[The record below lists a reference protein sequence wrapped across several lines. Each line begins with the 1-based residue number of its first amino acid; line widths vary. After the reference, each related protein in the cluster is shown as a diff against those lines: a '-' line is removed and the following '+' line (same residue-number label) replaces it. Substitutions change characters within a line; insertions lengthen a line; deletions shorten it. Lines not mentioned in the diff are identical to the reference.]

1 VVLETDNSGATQARY
16 VLGADE
22 LLSQTRGDITSY
34 YLADG
39 QGSVRLLTNSSGGI
53 TDSYTYD
60 AFGNLQSSS
69 GSTVNP
75 YRYTGQQFD
84 SLTGLY
90 SLRAR
95 YYDSASGRFT
105 SRDTAGI
112 DFSNPVELNRY
123 SYAQDNPVNLV
134 DPSGH
139 DPVDEEAGILSGV
152 ISAFQK
158 LSPFWKFVTVVV
170 VTFIAALLTTAGI
183 ITVIDLLTGSGP
195 GVGLLP
201 APTPVLQIP
210 PVTTNNDDQRG
221 VAVVFREVA
230 GKGGKTVLTNP
241 LPKPG
246 EFKRGAKDLDGL
258 STFTYPNLPGV
269 KPYAV
274 GFLIVYQPPLVFH
287 EYGLVFA
294 TPGCVGQYTPEHGAG
309 HWSLNCPGGTGPVL
323 SEYAKKSCS
332 AVVILDP
339 VWKGQ
344 QTRQLDCSKV

>member
-1 VVLETDNSGATQARY
+1 MERGKCSWVHSAPNGSGP
-16 VLGADE
+16 V
-22 LLSQTRGDITSY
+22 
-34 YLADG
+34 
-39 QGSVRLLTNSSGGI
+39 

-60 AFGNLQSSS
+60 AFGTLQSST

-75 YRYTGQQFD
+75 YLYAGQQFD

-95 YYDSASGRFT
+95 YYDPASGRFL
-105 SRDTAGI
+105 SRDTATI
-112 DFSNPVELNRY
+112 DLSNPVELNRY
-123 SYAQDNPVNLV
+123 SYAQDNPINLS

-139 DPVDEEAGILSGV
+139 DPEEEYVSILSALL
-152 ISAFQK
+152 SAFRK
-158 LSPFWKFVTVVV
+158 LPLIWKVVTVVT
-170 VTFIAALLTTAGI
+170 VTFIAALLTTASI
-183 ITVIDLLTGSGP
+183 ITVIDLLTGLGP

-210 PVTTNNDDQRG
+210 PVTTSNDDQRG

-230 GKGGKTVLTNP
+230 GRGGKTVLTNP
-241 LPKPG
+241 LLKPG
-246 EFKRGAKDLDGL
+246 EFRRGPKDLDGL

-274 GFLIVYQPPLVFH
+274 GFLIVYRPPLVFH

-309 HWSLNCPGGTGPVL
+309 HLSLNCPGGTGPVL
-323 SEYAKKSCS
+323 SQYAIKTCS

-339 VWKGQ
+339 VWKGP
-344 QTRQLDCSKV
+344 QTRQLDCSKISA